1 MQGSFAA
8 FDLFLFCILG
18 SILDYTKNPAH
29 VLGMGLALHVFGVL
43 LGMTASRFLSST
55 FGTTI
60 AGASGLLLVF
70 AAFYCSRH
78 WILN

>member
-1 MQGSFAA
+1 
-8 FDLFLFCILG
+8 
-18 SILDYTKNPAH
+18 LDYTKKPAH

-43 LGMTASRFLSST
+43 LEMTTSRFLSST

-70 AAFYCSRH
+70 AGILLFPPLDLKLAAF
-78 WILN
+78 